1 MGMFLFIIGQLDFG
15 NNLLFAIYSVFMKL
29 NIVSEQ
35 YLKEKY
41 ESHIKQIVLTG
52 NSGFSFKINMYR
64 NQRRTLLIVGN
75 ANSGAT
81 LSLVLLNS
89 NDTCTADI
97 FNFGSEKLS
106 IASQSN
112 DSDVKTIS
120 INAPFWSTYT
130 IISLDRLSI
139 FI

>member
-1 MGMFLFIIGQLDFG
+1 
-15 NNLLFAIYSVFMKL
+15 MKL

-75 ANSGAT
+75 ANSGAI
-81 LSLVLLNS
+81 LALVLLNS

>member
-1 MGMFLFIIGQLDFG
+1 MFLFIIGQLDFG
-15 NNLLFAIYSVFMKL
+15 NNLSFAINSDFMKL
-29 NIVSEQ
+29 NIVSER

-41 ESHIKQIVLTG
+41 ESHIKQIALKE
-52 NSGFSFKINMYR
+52 NSGFSLNINMI
-64 NQRRTLLIVGN
+64 NDKRRSLLVIGN
-75 ANSGAT
+75 ANNGAI
-81 LSLVLLNS
+81 LSLILLNT
-89 NDTCTADI
+89 DDKCTADI

>member
-1 MGMFLFIIGQLDFG
+1 MGIFLFIIGQLDFG

-75 ANSGAT
+75 ANSGPI
-81 LSLVLLNS
+81 LSLVLLNI